1 VYIICV
7 LATAT
12 HIVLSIDVQY
22 KVLRVAAA
30 LEMEVLEAGDLVV
43 KEVATE
49 EAEAALVVAEA
60 EASTKRTQR
69 KRRANDLHIIIVIG
83 KPDQRRRQ
91 FKSTD
96 DGLVKPAGDCYFAW
110 CFWLFVMEKHRSVL

>member
-22 KVLRVAAA
+22 KVLRVVAA
-30 LEMEVLEAGDLVV
+30 LEMEVLEAGDSVV

-49 EAEAALVVAEA
+49 EAALVVAEA

-69 KRRANDLHIIIVIG
+69 KRRANDLHIIIVLG

-91 FKSTD
+91 F
-96 DGLVKPAGDCYFAW
+96 
-110 CFWLFVMEKHRSVL
+110 